1 MQSITE
7 EIFEIKSDLQ
17 NKIRRIQ
24 EKQRVQMEGLAYV
37 LQNAGN
43 PKIESL
49 AQRILS
55 NQYYNYQND
64 AFNLSPKKERNVD
77 DNLSVS
83 SYRKQSSIPGSI
95 KIGANQKNP
104 KSPFKPSHVGMI
116 SEEAELASNRK
127 DTNDMYPDDLKYR
140 SETPKRSPK
149 KGGSPKKSVSPK
161 KSLSPKKSMNK
172 NSPSKSK
179 YKSSKFM

>member
-55 NQYYNYQND
+55 NQYYNYQHD
-64 AFNLSPKKERNVD
+64 TLNLSPKKERNVD

-83 SYRKQSSIPGSI
+83 SYRKQSSI

-116 SEEAELASNRK
+116 SEEAELASKRK
-127 DTNDMYPDDLKYR
+127 NTNDMYPDDLKYR
-140 SETPKRSPK
+140 SENSKRSPK

-179 YKSSKFM
+179 NKPSKFM